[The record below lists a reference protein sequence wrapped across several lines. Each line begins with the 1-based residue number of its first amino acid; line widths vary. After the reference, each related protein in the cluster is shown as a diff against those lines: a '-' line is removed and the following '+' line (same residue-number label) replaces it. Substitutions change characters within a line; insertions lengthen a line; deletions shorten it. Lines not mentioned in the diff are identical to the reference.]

1 VSLAA
6 NCPGRV
12 ISESRYRAF
21 WFVTK
26 VSLLVGLVTAALSAS
41 PLVAAAEEPAGDEE
55 LVRIAQQV
63 PTFGGFYVD
72 EDTQKLYVWLTD
84 QGQSLPAAV
93 QAILNTRG
101 YSDLAHLTPVAL
113 AAQYSFT
120 QLHAWHQQ
128 MGEVWTADG
137 VVFTDIDDIY
147 NRMTVGVEDPA
158 THGPIVK
165 AKLTELGIPV
175 EAVEIV
181 QQDPP
186 SDSIG
191 RISQPHP
198 GESST
203 LPAWLTFGLISAV
216 IVLAGLFVIRR
227 TRPGQRNESAPSVS
241 PAGQDAY
248 V

>member
-1 VSLAA
+1 MSLTV
-6 NCPGRV
+6 NFPEQV
-12 ISESRYRAF
+12 TSESRYRAF
-21 WFVTK
+21 WFSAK
-26 VSLLVGLVTAALSAS
+26 VFLLVGLVTGALSAS
-41 PLVAAAEEPAGDEE
+41 PLVAAAEDPTGDEE

-72 EDTQKLYVWLTD
+72 EDNQKLYVWLTD

-93 QAILNTRG
+93 EAILSTRG

-113 AAQYSFT
+113 AAQYSFM

-128 MGEVWTADG
+128 MLEVWTADG
-137 VVFTDIDDIY
+137 VVFTDIDDMY

-158 THGPIVK
+158 THGPIVR
-165 AKLTELGIPV
+165 AKLTELGIPI

-186 SDSIG
+186 SLYPG
-191 RISQPHP
+191 RSSQPHP
-198 GESST
+198 GKSST
-203 LPAWLTFGLISAV
+203 LPAWLAFGLISAV
-216 IVLAGLFVIRR
+216 IVLAGLFVIRK

-241 PAGQDAY
+241 PAEQDAY